1 MMGSS
6 KERTPRHQ
14 SAHGEKNQAR
24 ITGEQIRYYRTMR
37 GLTQSKFGDMLGV
50 TYQQVQK
57 YEKGIG
63 LSAWTRGITIAKK
76 LDISLIQLAGH
87 NGTAKAK
94 HPQEPKHH

>member
-1 MMGSS
+1 MDTFKKGTL
-6 KERTPRHQ
+6 RQQ
-14 SAHGEKNQAR
+14 SPHGEKNQAH

-37 GLTQSKFGDMLGV
+37 GLTQSEFGDMLGV

-76 LDISLIQLAGH
+76 LGISLIELAGH

-94 HPQEPKHH
+94 RPQESKPQ